1 MERIN
6 NSHIEG
12 IQNEYRRINSK
23 WLRMHF
29 RLLLWLVAFT
39 TAMET
44 AMYFVLKRLG
54 AISTSDHMYLVK
66 YLLVP
71 LLCNLT
77 ACGAAAGFMHSR
89 LTLEKKICAVSL
101 LTAAVAFFVYS
112 FHSVF
117 FALFLVFA
125 IPPLLTT
132 AYGDR
137 KLTVI
142 TSTVCLVGKAVSDLF
157 LQWDPQEIHVFSSQ
171 STLVDFALSMVL
183 LLLFYVVCFR
193 LLTMEQEKN
202 EASINLERERQ
213 RYQEEAVTDAL
224 TKVGNRQ
231 ALRAAFQ
238 QMDASPETP
247 YFLAMMDLDD
257 FKKLND
263 TYGHSQGD
271 RYLRAMGRVLRE
283 TATDRMQ
290 PFRFGGDEFCI
301 LFRDCEQEE
310 ALAACRDIQERF
322 LQEDIHGIC
331 CPVSVS
337 IGVAEHLPEE
347 RPVQLL
353 DRADVALYR
362 AKHAKGNVHMY
373 TEE

>member
-77 ACGAAAGFMHSR
+77 ACGAAAGFMRSR

-171 STLVDFALSMVL
+171 STMVDFALSMVL

-310 ALAACRDIQERF
+310 ALAVCRDIQERF

-331 CPVSVS
+331 CPVSVC

-353 DRADVALYR
+353 DRADAALYR
-362 AKHAKGNVHMY
+362 AKHAKGSVHMY

>member
-77 ACGAAAGFMHSR
+77 ACGAAAGFMRSR

-213 RYQEEAVTDAL
+213 RYQEE
-224 TKVGNRQ
+224 
-231 ALRAAFQ
+231 
-238 QMDASPETP
+238 
-247 YFLAMMDLDD
+247 
-257 FKKLND
+257 
-263 TYGHSQGD
+263 
-271 RYLRAMGRVLRE
+271 
-283 TATDRMQ
+283 
-290 PFRFGGDEFCI
+290 GG
-301 LFRDCEQEE
+301 
-310 ALAACRDIQERF
+310 
-322 LQEDIHGIC
+322 GI
-331 CPVSVS
+331 
-337 IGVAEHLPEE
+337 PEE
-347 RPVQLL
+347 GVR
-353 DRADVALYR
+353 
-362 AKHAKGNVHMY
+362 
-373 TEE
+373 

>member
-1 MERIN
+1 M
-6 NSHIEG
+6 
-12 IQNEYRRINSK
+12 
-23 WLRMHF
+23 
-29 RLLLWLVAFT
+29 
-39 TAMET
+39 
-44 AMYFVLKRLG
+44 
-54 AISTSDHMYLVK
+54 
-66 YLLVP
+66 
-71 LLCNLT
+71 
-77 ACGAAAGFMHSR
+77 
-89 LTLEKKICAVSL
+89 
-101 LTAAVAFFVYS
+101 
-112 FHSVF
+112 
-117 FALFLVFA
+117 
-125 IPPLLTT
+125 
-132 AYGDR
+132 
-137 KLTVI
+137 TVI

-310 ALAACRDIQERF
+310 ALAVCRDIQERF

-353 DRADVALYR
+353 DRADAALYR
-362 AKHAKGNVHMY
+362 AKHAKGSVHMY

>member
-77 ACGAAAGFMHSR
+77 ACGAAAGFMRSR

-142 TSTVCLVGKAVSDLF
+142 TSTVCRTCSCNGIPRRSTCSPARVPWWTLRCRWSCCFCFMWFVSG
-157 LQWDPQEIHVFSSQ
+157 
-171 STLVDFALSMVL
+171 
-183 LLLFYVVCFR
+183 C
-193 LLTMEQEKN
+193 
-202 EASINLERERQ
+202 
-213 RYQEEAVTDAL
+213 
-224 TKVGNRQ
+224 
-231 ALRAAFQ
+231 
-238 QMDASPETP
+238 
-247 YFLAMMDLDD
+247 
-257 FKKLND
+257 
-263 TYGHSQGD
+263 
-271 RYLRAMGRVLRE
+271 
-283 TATDRMQ
+283 
-290 PFRFGGDEFCI
+290 
-301 LFRDCEQEE
+301 
-310 ALAACRDIQERF
+310 
-322 LQEDIHGIC
+322 
-331 CPVSVS
+331 
-337 IGVAEHLPEE
+337 
-347 RPVQLL
+347 
-353 DRADVALYR
+353 
-362 AKHAKGNVHMY
+362 
-373 TEE
+373 